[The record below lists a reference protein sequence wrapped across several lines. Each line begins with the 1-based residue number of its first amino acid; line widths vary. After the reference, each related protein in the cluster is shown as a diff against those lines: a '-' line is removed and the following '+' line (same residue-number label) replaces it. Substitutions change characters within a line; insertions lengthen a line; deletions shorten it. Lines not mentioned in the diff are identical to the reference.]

1 MELLAPKN
9 GKEKKNCNTSIYC
22 MSEVR
27 FICPDTNEREREG
40 EEDSFESCL
49 SGRFNFLRAAMNYSV
64 HFPIKETPGTHGADS
79 GNGFAF

>member
-1 MELLAPKN
+1 M
-9 GKEKKNCNTSIYC
+9 EKKRKIVTQVFTACQKLDLFVQIQT
-22 MSEVR
+22 
-27 FICPDTNEREREG
+27 REREG